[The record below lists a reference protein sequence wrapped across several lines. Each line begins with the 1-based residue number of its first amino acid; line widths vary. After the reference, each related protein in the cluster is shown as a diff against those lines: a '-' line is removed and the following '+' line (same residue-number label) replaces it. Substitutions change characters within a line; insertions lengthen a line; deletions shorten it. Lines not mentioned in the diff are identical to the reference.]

1 MTRLI
6 SNTLAGIVAVFVISG
21 TIAAKDTPSKTNS
34 QIGFIQLGHI
44 SRIDAKNNTVM
55 LLTPKDQK
63 DDQAG
68 VPPHVG
74 GFGRIGRLGRF
85 SDSTPQDIARQM
97 QRTFET
103 KVVVS
108 SETILKDREG
118 ALRFDDL
125 NVGDFVEVEGVMHG
139 NDFRAKQLLR
149 HSKKSDSQKN
159 Q

>member
-1 MTRLI
+1 MTRFI
-6 SNTLAGIVAVFVISG
+6 SNTVAGLVAVFVLSA
-21 TIAAKDTPSKTNS
+21 TIAAKDTPSKADS
-34 QIGFIQLGHI
+34 QIGFIQLGYI
-44 SRIDAKNNTVM
+44 SRIDAKNHTVM

-68 VPPHVG
+68 VPPHLG
-74 GFGRIGRLGRF
+74 GFARIGRLGRF
-85 SDSTPQDIARQM
+85 GGPSPQDIARQM
-97 QRTFET
+97 QRTYET

-118 ALRFDDL
+118 PLRFDDL

-139 NDFRAKQLLR
+139 NDFRAKQLSR
-149 HSKKSDSQKN
+149 HSRKSDSQKN